1 MEKVVGTNDTGADLD
16 MTIHQKYDIRKH
28 NLSDVQGEDRLPF
41 TEKMDYA
48 LDFIVSVLNDNN
60 MD

>member
-1 MEKVVGTNDTGADLD
+1 

-41 TEKMDYA
+41 TEKMDAA
-48 LDFIVSVLNDNN
+48 LDFIGSVLMDNN
-60 MD
+60 ND